1 MKKLFVV
8 MLIALFILAFAACGG
23 ETAST
28 TQGTATTPTAPV
40 VTTPTAP
47 VVTSTTAPVV
57 TSTTPTTTLPAT
69 TPGTTTPA
77 TTAYISPVQKE
88 IKEKIKTA
96 WCNEVHRMKPI
107 EYTQNADGTMSY
119 TWSLIIK
126 AESGL
131 FLNIPDYG
139 IQFTTGEGAVV
150 YIKDKN
156 KDEDFTKYPVKEGS
170 WKTARWCDIW
180 FEAEGFVPAADGEY
194 EIYLFFTLPDV
205 VDATPYPGEEVY
217 VHAPE
222 PECPLCIDPIIFDP
236 SVDDS
241 ILDAYKCRLDS
252 HSEKYD
258 ISHTE
263 TKPENFPTNTFNFSL
278 KTEDNFFPSGTD
290 SDGNRTE
297 SFAEIIP
304 EGAFACVKGPNDPEF
319 TRYEC
324 DYMLTERNCDMWFTL
339 KDFTPVAGTRYE
351 MLFCFIS
358 GKSATHPYALHFVYA
373 HDWIAGAPVGE

>member
-8 MLIALFILAFAACGG
+8 MLIALFILAFAACSG

-28 TQGTATTPTAPV
+28 TQGTATTPKTPA
-40 VTTPTAP
+40 VTTP
-47 VVTSTTAPVV
+47 TAPVV

-77 TTAYISPVQKE
+77 TTAYIPPVQKE

-96 WCNEVHRMKPI
+96 WYNEVHRMNGI
-107 EYTQNADGTMSY
+107 AYSMEADGSKTY
-119 TWSLIIK
+119 TWSLTLK

-131 FLNIPDYG
+131 FLNLPEDHDTYPNLPG
-139 IQFTTGEGAVV
+139 IQLTTGEGAVV
-150 YIKDKN
+150 YIRDTK

-180 FEAEGFVPAADGEY
+180 FEAEGFVPSIYGDY
-194 EIYLFFTLPDV
+194 EIYLFFTLPNV
-205 VDATPYPGEEVY
+205 EGATPYPGEEIY
-217 VHAPE
+217 VWAFAPKR
-222 PECPLCIDPIIFDP
+222 LCGDWIIIDPI
-236 SVDDS
+236 VDDI
-241 ILDAYKCRLDS
+241 ILNAYKCSLDS
-252 HSEKYD
+252 YNEKYD

-263 TKPENFPTNTFNFSL
+263 TKPENFPTNTFNFTVKS
-278 KTEDNFFPSGTD
+278 EDGHFPHLEG
-290 SDGNRTE
+290 GLE
-297 SFAEIIP
+297 SFREITP
-304 EGAFACVKGPNDPEF
+304 EGAFAYVKGPNDTEF

-351 MLFCFIS
+351 MVFFFMS
-358 GKSATHPYALHFVYA
+358 GESATYPNSLHYV
-373 HDWIAGAPVGE
+373 HSNEWLAGAPVAQ

>member
-8 MLIALFILAFAACGG
+8 MLIVLFIFALAACG
-23 ETAST
+23 EE
-28 TQGTATTPTAPV
+28 
-40 VTTPTAP
+40 
-47 VVTSTTAPVV
+47 
-57 TSTTPTTTLPAT
+57 TPTTTKGDATTPAVTTPKDVTTTPKAPETSTVTT

-96 WCNEVHRMKPI
+96 WYNEVHRVNPI
-107 EYTQNADGTMSY
+107 EYTKNADGTMSY
-119 TWSLIIK
+119 TWSLTIK

-131 FLNIPDYG
+131 FLNIPEDHPEHPNLPG
-139 IQFTTGEGAVV
+139 IQLTTGEGAVV

-170 WKTARWCDIW
+170 WRTARWCDIW
-180 FEAEGFVPAADGEY
+180 FEADGFVPTADGDY
-194 EIYLFFTLPDV
+194 EIYLFFTLSDV
-205 VDATPYPGEEVY
+205 EGATPYPGENVY

-222 PECPLCIDPIIFDP
+222 PWTSGGLCGDWIIIDPI
-236 SVDDS
+236 VDDI
-241 ILDAYKCRLDS
+241 ILDAYQCNLDS
-252 HSEKYD
+252 YNEKYD

-263 TKPENFPTNTFNFSL
+263 TKPENFPTNTFNFTIKS
-278 KTEDNFFPSGTD
+278 EDGFFPSGTD

-297 SFAEIIP
+297 SFAEINP
-304 EGAFACVKGPNDPEF
+304 EGAFAYIKGPNDTEF

-351 MLFCFIS
+351 MVFCFIS
-358 GKSATHPYALHFVYA
+358 GKSATLPYALHYVYA
-373 HDWIAGAPVGE
+373 QDWIAGAPVGQ

>member
-1 MKKLFVV
+1 MKKLFVI

-28 TQGTATTPTAPV
+28 TQGTATTPKD
-40 VTTPTAP
+40 VTTTP
-47 VVTSTTAPVV
+47 TAPVV

-77 TTAYISPVQKE
+77 TTAYIPPVQKE
-88 IKEKIKTA
+88 IKEKMKTA
-96 WCNEVHRMKPI
+96 WHNEVRRMNPI
-107 EYTQNADGTMSY
+107 EYSKNADGTMSY
-119 TWSLIIK
+119 TWSLTIT
-126 AESGL
+126 AGSGL
-131 FLNIPDYG
+131 FLNFPDYD
-139 IQFTTGEGAVV
+139 IQLTTGEGAVV
-150 YIKDKN
+150 YIKDTN

-170 WKTARWCDIW
+170 WRTESWCNIR
-180 FEAEGFVPAADGEY
+180 FEAEGFIPEPATEY

-205 VDATPYPGEEVY
+205 EGATPYPREDVY
-217 VHAPE
+217 VHTPE

-236 SVDDS
+236 GVDDC

-263 TKPENFPTNTFNFSL
+263 TKPENFPTNTFNFSI
-278 KTEDNFFPSGTD
+278 KAEDCFFPSLENG
-290 SDGNRTE
+290 E

-304 EGAFACVKGPNDPEF
+304 EGAFACIKSPNEPEF
-319 TRYEC
+319 TLYEC
-324 DYMLTERNCDMWFTL
+324 DYMLTERNCNMWFTL
-339 KDFTPVAGTRYE
+339 KDFTPVAGARYE
-351 MLFCFIS
+351 MVFCFIS

-373 HDWIAGAPVGE
+373 NDWVAGAPVGQ

>member
-8 MLIALFILAFAACGG
+8 LLIALFILALAACGG

-28 TQGTATTPTAPV
+28 TKDTSAITTTV
-40 VTTPTAP
+40 VTTP
-47 VVTSTTAPVV
+47 V
-57 TSTTPTTTLPAT
+57 TTTVAKITTTVPAT

-77 TTAYISPVQKE
+77 TTAYIPPVQKE

-96 WCNEVHRMKPI
+96 WYNEVHRMNPI
-107 EYTQNADGTMSY
+107 EYTKNADGTMSY
-119 TWSLIIK
+119 TWSLTIT
-126 AESGL
+126 AGSGL
-131 FLNIPDYG
+131 FLNFPDYD
-139 IQFTTGEGAVV
+139 IQLTTGEGAVV

-170 WKTARWCDIW
+170 WRTESWCDIR
-180 FEAEGFVPAADGEY
+180 FEAEGFIPEPATEY
-194 EIYLFFTLPDV
+194 EIYLFFILPDV
-205 VDATPYPGEEVY
+205 EGATPYPREDVY

-236 SVDDS
+236 IVDDI
-241 ILDAYKCRLDS
+241 ILDAYKCKLDS

-263 TKPENFPTNTFNFSL
+263 TKPENFPTNTFNFTIKS
-278 KTEDNFFPSGTD
+278 EDGFFPSGTD

-297 SFAEIIP
+297 SFSEIIP
-304 EGAFACVKGPNDPEF
+304 ELAFACIKGPNDTEF

-339 KDFTPVAGTRYE
+339 KDFTPVAGEVYE
-351 MLFCFIS
+351 MVFCFRS
-358 GKSATHPYALHFVYA
+358 GESATHPHAYHYVYA
-373 HDWIAGAPVGE
+373 NGWIAGAPLN